1 MIPLQSLRYT
11 YVGDNPPMD
20 NPELWNH
27 YLEIIQL
34 IRHVVFE
41 EKPACEPDSDEPIFR
56 NPGRERFLNEESQVH
71 YALYYDVIIPLID
84 GVTHEPVDFTC
95 DRRLTVDL
103 VKSSKQILVQDKC
116 LNSYDDDLETFNV
129 INYEAYG
136 EPTIRRLEEPET
148 FKELLNH
155 WLHIDR
161 YKYSNFFL
169 QDEMGKITTKFI
181 DKYNDEW
188 SDKMKS
194 ILTSANLRENYIQ
207 DDSYQF
213 GHRVWK
219 IPEMQKLI
227 LEKGYH
233 KDPYK
238 YLTQDDNS

>member
-1 MIPLQSLRYT
+1 MQPLQSLRYT

-56 NPGRERFLNEESQVH
+56 NPHGERFLNEESQVH

-84 GVTHEPVDFTC
+84 AVTHEPVDFTC

-116 LNSYDDDLETFNV
+116 LNSYDEYDLETFNL
-129 INYEAYG
+129 INYEAYD
-136 EPTIRRLEEPET
+136 EHTIRRLEEPET
-148 FKELLNH
+148 FKELLTH

-169 QDEMGKITTKFI
+169 QNEMGKITTRFI

-188 SDKMKS
+188 FDK
-194 ILTSANLRENYIQ
+194 IEPFLTAANLPKNYIKDPRFSAVHEVLQ
-207 DDSYQF
+207 L
-213 GHRVWK
+213 
-219 IPEMQKLI
+219 PEMQNSVRKA
-227 LEKGYH
+227 GSH

-238 YLTQDDNS
+238 YLTRDDN